1 MKPAP
6 AETTAV
12 ETRASRT
19 SVGASRLMAPRA
31 TKAIIVLRNIAC
43 RFTLLMG
50 RSLNHDAV
58 RAILFQRGRL
68 QPGAAMLSR
77 IEQEQG

>member
-1 MKPAP
+1 
-6 AETTAV
+6 
-12 ETRASRT
+12 
-19 SVGASRLMAPRA
+19 MAPRA

>member
-1 MKPAP
+1 
-6 AETTAV
+6 
-12 ETRASRT
+12 
-19 SVGASRLMAPRA
+19 
-31 TKAIIVLRNIAC
+31 
-43 RFTLLMG
+43 MG